1 MPDAEFEIGTT
12 EDGMTNIESL
22 TTPLPLPKSNYLPY
36 ARVVNKGN
44 GGTRGVGSPVA
55 TWSFGVLELD
65 QYNQLKTFCPG
76 ASADVFI
83 RTKLDD
89 DTYADFQAKMIWPN
103 EPQDRWFGER
113 RNFTVIFR
121 NLILIP
127 EGS

>member
-1 MPDAEFEIGTT
+1 MPEFEIGTT
-12 EDGMTNIESL
+12 EGGMANLETIIE
-22 TTPLPLPKSNYLPY
+22 PEHAPKSTYLPY
-36 ARVVNKGN
+36 ARVYNKGS

-55 TWSFGVLELD
+55 TWTFGYLSAGEYNVLKA
-65 QYNQLKTFCPG
+65 YCPG

-103 EPQDRWFGER
+103 EGPDRWYGER
-113 RNFTVIFR
+113 RNLTIIFR